1 MILGVVVLLI
11 ACVGISVGSSAGS
24 AMPGGSPALNTNTTG
39 GSAATNPSGGSAAN
53 TTAVPPTT
61 TTPTDT
67 PSTIARIVAGTT
79 VPADAHGPVHVAFLG
94 DSYTYGIGASEH
106 SQGYAYLVA
115 KAEHWTAKI
124 VGLPGSGYVRAAIDD
139 GEQISNGIPAVI
151 ASDPK
156 VVIVECGHNDA
167 DNGIDLSKVE
177 PNALKD
183 LRRLRAG
190 LPNAKIVVLGPVWLS
205 KRPTQRAR
213 AVNNAVHTAEEKIS
227 NSVWINPI
235 AQSWFKGDRALRT
248 GDDKTMINY
257 AVGHPNDLG
266 YEHIASV
273 LEADLKLQGVR

>member
-1 MILGVVVLLI
+1 
-11 ACVGISVGSSAGS
+11 
-24 AMPGGSPALNTNTTG
+24 MPGGSAALNTNTTG
-39 GSAATNPSGGSAAN
+39 GSAAN
-53 TTAVPPTT
+53 TTTVPATT

-79 VPADAHGPVHVAFLG
+79 IPADARGPVDVAFLG
-94 DSYTYGIGASEH
+94 DSYTYGIGATAH
-106 SQGYAYLVA
+106 SDGYAYLVA

-124 VGLPGSGYVRAAIDD
+124 VGLPGSGYVRVAIDD
-139 GEQISNGIPAVI
+139 GQQISDGIPSVI

-156 VVIVECGHNDA
+156 LVIVECGHNDA
-167 DNGIDLSKVE
+167 DNGIALSKVE

-205 KRPTQRAR
+205 KRPTQRAT
-213 AVNNAVHTAEEKIS
+213 AVNNAVHTAQQKIS

-257 AVGHPNDLG
+257 AVGHPNNLG
-266 YEHIASV
+266 YERIASI
-273 LEADLKLQGVR
+273 LEADLKLLGVR